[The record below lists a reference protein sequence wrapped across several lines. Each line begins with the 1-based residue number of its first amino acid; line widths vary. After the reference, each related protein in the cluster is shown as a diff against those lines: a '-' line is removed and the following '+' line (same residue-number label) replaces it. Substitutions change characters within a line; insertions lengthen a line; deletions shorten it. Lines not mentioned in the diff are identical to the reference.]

1 MDPETREVV
10 KQQKIIY
17 LKKWMFLL
25 TSIIEHRSGYF
36 SSANKTYSCLKFEDA
51 MTTYQK
57 NQRFQPTNCYQK
69 RKYK

>member
-10 KQQKIIY
+10 KHQKIIY
-17 LKKWMFLL
+17 IKKQIFLL

-36 SSANKTYSCLKFEDA
+36 SSANKMYSCLKFEDD

-57 NQRFQPTNCYQK
+57 NPRFQPKSCYQK